1 MPTYSKK
8 EERKPK
14 KIIKKKMKVP
24 TITITEAPKKIKKKP
39 KATPPVP
46 PLEKKKFKIKL
57 PKEEEKPKGKG
68 PAKPKMEE
76 KKVKGAGE
84 KELLYLRTIDSFP
97 LHPYEARDILL
108 KTIFGREK
116 RIDAKTTT
124 RSLLDRKKSTKKEA
138 LDNIKKR
145 IKEEKEGFFGKTS
158 MVSEKIINL
167 KEAEQWVKANYNK
180 YIVADPKKVDMKKY
194 RKS

>member
-1 MPTYSKK
+1 MPTHSKK

-14 KIIKKKMKVP
+14 KVIKKKMKVP

-39 KATPPVP
+39 KATKPVP

-57 PKEEEKPKGKG
+57 PKEEE
-68 PAKPKMEE
+68 
-76 KKVKGAGE
+76 KVKGAGE

-97 LHPYEARDILL
+97 LHPSEARDILL